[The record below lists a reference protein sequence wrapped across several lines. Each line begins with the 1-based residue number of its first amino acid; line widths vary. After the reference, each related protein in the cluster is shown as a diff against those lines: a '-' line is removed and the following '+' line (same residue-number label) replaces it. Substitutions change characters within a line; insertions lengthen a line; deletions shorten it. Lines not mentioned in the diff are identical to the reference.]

1 MSPEWKYLY
10 LTCSDRTKRWAQAAV
25 AAVSV
30 VAVLGLVLATHLQ
43 PHNTLGQGEAP
54 EYIPGLCNHVTLRP
68 AVLPTVQLGDGVHE
82 ELQLH
87 RGHGRHQ
94 GAGPVLQPAV

>member
-1 MSPEWKYLY
+1 MQFL
-10 LTCSDRTKRWAQAAV
+10 
-25 AAVSV
+25 
-30 VAVLGLVLATHLQ
+30 
-43 PHNTLGQGEAP
+43 
-54 EYIPGLCNHVTLRP
+54 TLRP
-68 AVLPTVQLGDGVHE
+68 AVLPTVQLGDGIHE

>member
-10 LTCSDRTKRWAQAAV
+10 LTCSDRTKRWAQVAV

-43 PHNTLGQGEAP
+43 PHHTLGQGEDTSTLV
-54 EYIPGLCNHVTLRP
+54 IIQFVTLRP

>member
-10 LTCSDRTKRWAQAAV
+10 LTCSDRTKRWAQVAV

-43 PHNTLGQGEAP
+43 PHTLGQGEAP
-54 EYIPGLCNHVTLRP
+54 GY
-68 AVLPTVQLGDGVHE
+68 
-82 ELQLH
+82 
-87 RGHGRHQ
+87 
-94 GAGPVLQPAV
+94 

>member
-1 MSPEWKYLY
+1 MKVLVGAFNHCLLRNYKTSCNLRE
-10 LTCSDRTKRWAQAAV
+10 CSF
-25 AAVSV
+25 
-30 VAVLGLVLATHLQ
+30 
-43 PHNTLGQGEAP
+43 EALLDTSAFV
-54 EYIPGLCNHVTLRP
+54 IIQFVTLRP

>member
-10 LTCSDRTKRWAQAAV
+10 LTCSDRTKRWAQVAV

-30 VAVLGLVLATHLQ
+30 VTVLGLVLATHLQ
-43 PHNTLGQGEAP
+43 PHHTLGQGEAP
-54 EYIPGLCNHVTLRP
+54 GYIPGLCNHVTLRP

-87 RGHGRHQ
+87 RGHGRDQ

>member
-10 LTCSDRTKRWAQAAV
+10 LTCSDRTKRWAQVAL

-43 PHNTLGQGEAP
+43 PHNTLGQGEDTW
-54 EYIPGLCNHVTLRP
+54 IL
-68 AVLPTVQLGDGVHE
+68 
-82 ELQLH
+82 ELQTRVREDFTNTEKAPTFTFKTLW
-87 RGHGRHQ
+87 
-94 GAGPVLQPAV
+94 